1 MAMSRERLGI
11 ALGCAGVLLF
21 AGTLPATR
29 LAVGSIDPLFL
40 TAARTTIAGPRR
52 NVSMPKRSSPPRANA
67 RSVSNRATIE
77 LVRGGCAR

>member
-1 MAMSRERLGI
+1 MAMSREKLGI

-40 TAARTTIAGPRR
+40 TAARTTIAGCAGLAFLARLAPAAAAARAVGPR
-52 NVSMPKRSSPPRANA
+52 
-67 RSVSNRATIE
+67 
-77 LVRGGCAR
+77 